1 MSIFFKEFSGKDE
14 FDYSYL
20 FDTLEE
26 LGCTV
31 TYDDLSDFTVETGY
45 YSKSGTRVSIE
56 FPDGKVVEDIPFRFY
71 KTKDLTS
78 TGFLQKAYLVAD
90 IERHMIFAFTALIT
104 NMSNNTLYQN
114 PSIPSIPAAKNSSA
128 FGSTVTERYILLFI
142 GEDVDGN
149 VISLANLFHNTPKTM
164 GTSINGALDLASNI
178 TANLTNTIIMASASD
193 SYAPLMYV
201 SALKAMTEATSSPR
215 KAIWFDTNRFFYTI
229 SYMGTPGQILA
240 DESANQYIFLLPY
253 LIYKIN

>member
-31 TYDDLSDFTVETGY
+31 THDDLSDFTVETGY

-56 FPDGKVVEDIPFRFY
+56 FPDGEVVEDIPFRFY

-78 TGFLQKAYLVAD
+78 TGFLQKAFLVAD
-90 IERHMIFAFTALIT
+90 IERHMLFAYTALIT
-104 NMSNNTLYQN
+104 NTSAQALYSSPQ
-114 PSIPSIPAAKNSSA
+114 IPSVPSAKNSST
-128 FGSTVTERYILLFI
+128 FGSSVTEKYIMLFI
-142 GEDVDGN
+142 GEDADGE
-149 VISLANLFHNTPKTM
+149 VISLANLYHNTPKTM
-164 GTSINGALDLASNI
+164 GNSF
-178 TANLTNTIIMASASD
+178 TNTFEGATNFNATLSNQTIMASATD
-193 SYAPLMYV
+193 THAPLLYV
-201 SALKAMTEATSSPR
+201 SALKAMTEAASSPR